1 MKFLDALFSGRK
13 LAPKKSPVSPKT
25 SKQTPKSSRR
35 KKPVQGTRPDGT
47 KWWQV
52 VQRFEKGLVVE
63 EDPFG
68 GRRWR
73 WKTKK
78 GVVKIARSR
87 PKNLD

>member
-13 LAPKKSPVSPKT
+13 LAPQKSAASPKT
-25 SKQTPKSSRR
+25 SKRAKESTGRR
-35 KKPVQGTRPDGT
+35 KTTRGTRPDGT

-63 EDPFG
+63 EDPSG
-68 GRRWR
+68 NRRWR